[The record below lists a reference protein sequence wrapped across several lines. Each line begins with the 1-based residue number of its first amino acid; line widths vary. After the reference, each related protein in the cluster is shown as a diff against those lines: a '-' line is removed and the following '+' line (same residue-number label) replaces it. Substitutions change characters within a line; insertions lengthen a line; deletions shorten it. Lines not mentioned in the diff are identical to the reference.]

1 MLKLSY
7 ADEKLGKIGEALDWT
22 ERARAILQNVQEP
35 EAAKKMA
42 EAGAWYATLLHLE
55 GRSDKALEWAQLAA
69 RESEAAGDDDSLGE
83 ALFVI
88 GWACGELG
96 KEGAEHYM
104 EQSLAAF
111 EKVGNLTRQ
120 AGVLLT
126 LGVVLQWEGRW
137 DEALSSYERGRQMS
151 VKVGSAFSAA
161 AARLNIAEILTDRGE
176 WAEAEVAL
184 LDTLPLWKAAQHRFF
199 LAATL
204 SLLGRISLRLGRVD
218 EALKRFQ
225 ESRENFQ
232 QVGAEG
238 EVPPIDARIAECH
251 VTMDRLEEAIAEV
264 NAMLDQAESSNSIGK
279 LVPLL
284 QRVRAHALIKQ
295 GDLWGAR
302 DALDASLAAAREKRN
317 LFEML
322 LTMLTLVEVDRL
334 EGIEPAQEVLD
345 ESRSLLSKFKV
356 RAVPPAP

>member
-1 MLKLSY
+1 M
-7 ADEKLGKIGEALDWT
+7 
-22 ERARAILQNVQEP
+22 ER
-35 EAAKKMA
+35 
-42 EAGAWYATLLHLE
+42 
-55 GRSDKALEWAQLAA
+55 
-69 RESEAAGDDDSLGE
+69 
-83 ALFVI
+83 
-88 GWACGELG
+88 
-96 KEGAEHYM
+96 
-104 EQSLAAF
+104 SLAAF
-111 EKVGNLTRQ
+111 EKVGNLARQ

-137 DEALSSYERGRQMS
+137 DEALSCYERGRQMS

-176 WAEAEVAL
+176 WAEAEAVL
-184 LDTLPLWKAAQHRFF
+184 LETLPLWKAAQHRFF

-218 EALKRFQ
+218 EALKRLQ

-232 QVGAEG
+232 QVSAEG
-238 EVPPIDARIAECH
+238 EVPSIDARIAECH
-251 VTMDRLEEAIAEV
+251 VTMDRLEEAVAEV
-264 NAMLDQAESSNSIGK
+264 NGMLDQADDSNSIGK

-284 QRVRAHALIKQ
+284 QRVHAHALIKQ

-356 RAVPPAP
+356 RAVPPVPPAP